1 MEVPR
6 ASPTFILAISPH
18 ACSIK
23 VTQGFCRLNPRRRPP
38 RSETDISRGFLGV
51 FGYSRRALEL
61 VWTTSRTL
69 SICFALLTLIAGALP
84 AAVAYVGSLI
94 VDAVVAAMQADAAA
108 SAARTTHTLM
118 LVVGEGLLVAAL
130 AGTQRGISLCQ
141 SLLRAQLGQR
151 VNVMILEKAL
161 TLDLTHFE
169 NSEFYDKL
177 TRARREASSRPLSLV
192 MRTFGLAQNAISLIS
207 YGTLLARFSPWAV
220 VVLVVAGLPAFLA
233 ETKFSGDAFRLFL
246 WRSPETR
253 MQLYLETVLAR
264 EDHVKE
270 VKLFGLGPLF
280 LERYRAIFR
289 KLYKEDRDLTVRRD
303 TWGFFL
309 GLIATATLY
318 SAYAWIALAAIAK
331 RITLGQM
338 TMYLMLFRQ
347 GQAAVSAILSAV
359 GGMYEDNLYLSTL
372 YQYLETPVADNKG
385 TLVRGPIAADGIRF
399 ENVSFSYPDAES
411 PTLTDINLHIR
422 PGESLALVGEN
433 GSGKTTLIKLL
444 TRLYQPSSG
453 RIMLDGQDLR
463 EWDEAALRDR
473 IGVIFQDFSRYQLQ
487 LGENIGAGDV
497 QHFTDEALWHDA
509 GEKGMVTSIV
519 ASLPKGYHTPLG
531 KWFNDGRE
539 LSGGQWQK
547 VALSRAFMRSRADI
561 LVLDEPTAAMDAA
574 AEATIYE
581 HFRSLTRGRIAI
593 LISHRF
599 STVRMADQ
607 IVVLQNGRIIER
619 GSHEALM
626 QLNGHYAHLFS
637 LQAKGYR

>member
-1 MEVPR
+1 M
-6 ASPTFILAISPH
+6 
-18 ACSIK
+18 
-23 VTQGFCRLNPRRRPP
+23 NPRRP
-38 RSETDISRGFLGV
+38 RQSTDKPELARGFLGV
-51 FGYSRRALEL
+51 FAYSRRALQL
-61 VWTTSRTL
+61 VWTTSRAL
-69 SICFALLTLIAGALP
+69 SIGFGVLTLIAGSLP
-84 AAVAYVGSLI
+84 AGIAYVGSLI
-94 VDAVVAAMQADAAA
+94 VDAVVAAIQGGAADH
-108 SAARTTHTLM
+108 AARTSHAVL
-118 LVVGEGLLVAAL
+118 LVVTEGLLVAAL
-130 AGTQRGISLCQ
+130 AGAQRGLSLCQ

-161 TLDLTHFE
+161 TLDLAHFE
-169 NSEFYDKL
+169 NSDFYDKL

-192 MRTFGLAQNAISLIS
+192 VRTFGLAQNAVSLIS
-207 YGTLLARFSPWAV
+207 YATLLIHFSPWAV
-220 VVLVVAGLPAFLA
+220 LVLILAGLPAFLA
-233 ETKFSGDAFRLFL
+233 EARFSGVAFRLFL

-253 MQLYLETVLAR
+253 MQLYLETLLAR

-280 LERYRAIFR
+280 LSRYRKIFQ
-289 KLYKEDRDLTVRRD
+289 KLYKEDRDLTIRRD

-309 GLIATATLY
+309 GLIGTAALY
-318 SAYAWIALAAIAK
+318 SAYAWIALSAIAT

-347 GQAAVSAILSAV
+347 GQSAVSAILSAI

-372 YQYLETPVADNKG
+372 YDYLEEPVESHRG
-385 TLVRGPIAADGIRF
+385 EVVRGPQPNDGIRF
-399 ENVSFSYPDAES
+399 EHVGFTYPDSEQ
-411 PTLTDINLHIR
+411 PTLVDVDLHIR
-422 PGESLALVGEN
+422 PGESMALVGEN

-444 TRLYQPSSG
+444 TRLYQPTSG
-453 RIMLDGQDLR
+453 RILLDGQDLR

-473 IGVIFQDFSRYQLQ
+473 IGVIFQDFTRYQLL

-497 QHFTDEALWHDA
+497 QHFEDEERWREA
-509 GEKGMVTSIV
+509 GEKGMATPIV
-519 ASLPKGYHTPLG
+519 ETLPAGYHTPLG

-581 HFRSLTRGRIAI
+581 HFRGLTQGRIAI

-607 IVVLQNGRIIER
+607 IVVLQDGRIIEH
-619 GSHEALM
+619 GNHEALM
-626 QLNGHYAHLFS
+626 QVNGHYAHLFS

>member
-1 MEVPR
+1 M
-6 ASPTFILAISPH
+6 SPH
-18 ACSIK
+18 H
-23 VTQGFCRLNPRRRPP
+23 PRQT
-38 RSETDISRGFLGV
+38 TDKPELARGFLGV
-51 FGYSRRALEL
+51 FGYSRRALQL
-61 VWTTSRTL
+61 VWTTSRPL
-69 SICFALLTLIAGALP
+69 SIAFAILTLIAGALP
-84 AAVAYVGSLI
+84 AAIAYVGSLI
-94 VDAVVAAMQADAAA
+94 VDAVVAAIQSGGAEQ
-108 SAARTTHTLM
+108 AARTSRALV
-118 LVVGEGLLVAAL
+118 LVVSEGLLVAAL
-130 AGTQRGISLCQ
+130 AGAQRGLSLCQ

-161 TLDLTHFE
+161 TLDLAHFE

-177 TRARREASSRPLSLV
+177 IRARREASSRPLSLV
-192 MRTFGLAQNAISLIS
+192 VRTFGLLQNAVSLIS
-207 YGTLLARFSPWAV
+207 YATLLVQFSPWAV
-220 VVLVVAGLPAFLA
+220 LVLILAGLPAFLA
-233 ETKFSGDAFRLFL
+233 EARFSGVAFRLFL

-253 MQLYLETVLAR
+253 MQLYLETLLAR

-280 LERYRAIFR
+280 LERYRRIFE
-289 KLYKEDRDLTVRRD
+289 KLYQEDRNLTIRRD

-309 GLIATATLY
+309 GLIGTAALY
-318 SAYAWIALAAIAK
+318 GAYAWIALSAIAT

-347 GQAAVSAILSAV
+347 GQSAVSAILSAI

-372 YQYLETPVADNKG
+372 YDYLEEPVDAARGDV
-385 TLVRGPIAADGIRF
+385 VRGPVPNDGIRF
-399 ENVSFSYPDAES
+399 EHVGFSYPGAET
-411 PTLTDINLHIR
+411 PTLVDVNLHIK
-422 PGESLALVGEN
+422 PGQSLALVGEN

-444 TRLYQPSSG
+444 TRLYRPTSG
-453 RIMLDGQDLR
+453 RILLDGQDLQD
-463 EWDEAALRDR
+463 WDEAALRDR
-473 IGVIFQDFSRYQLQ
+473 IGVIFQDFARYQLL

-497 QHFTDEALWHDA
+497 QYFEDEERWREA
-509 GEKGMVTSIV
+509 GEKGMATPIV
-519 ASLPKGYHTPLG
+519 ESLPAGYHTPLG

-547 VALSRAFMRSRADI
+547 IALSRAFMRSRADI

-581 HFRSLTRGRIAI
+581 HFRALTQGRIAI

-607 IVVLQNGRIIER
+607 IVVLQDGRIIEH
-619 GSHEALM
+619 GNHEELM
-626 QLNGHYAHLFS
+626 RLNGHYAHLFS

>member
-1 MEVPR
+1 M
-6 ASPTFILAISPH
+6 S
-18 ACSIK
+18 
-23 VTQGFCRLNPRRRPP
+23 PRRPGTQKP
-38 RSETDISRGFLGV
+38 ELARGFAGV
-51 FGYSRRALEL
+51 FAYSSRALEL
-61 VWTTSRTL
+61 VWTTSRP
-69 SICFALLTLIAGALP
+69 LTLAFAFLTLVAGVLP

-94 VDAVVAAMQADAAA
+94 VDAVVAAIREETTARDALTEHA
-108 SAARTTHTLM
+108 L
-118 LVVGEGLLVAAL
+118 LLVIAEGAL
-130 AGTQRGISLCQ
+130 VATIAGAQRGLSLCQ

-161 TLDLTHFE
+161 TLDLSHFE
-169 NSEFYDKL
+169 NSDFYDKL

-192 MRTFGLAQNAISLIS
+192 TRTFGLAQNGVSLLS
-207 YGTLLARFSPWAV
+207 FGSLLLHFSPWAV
-220 VVLVVAGLPAFLA
+220 VVLILAGLPAFLA
-233 ETKFSGDAFRLFL
+233 EAKFSGDKFRLFL

-264 EDHVKE
+264 EDHAKE

-280 LERYRAIFR
+280 LDRYRNIFR
-289 KLYKEDRDLTVRRD
+289 KLYSEDRNLTIRRD

-318 SAYAWIALAAIAK
+318 GAYAWIAVSAIAS

-347 GQAAVSAILSAV
+347 GQSAVSAILSAV

-372 YQYLETPVADNKG
+372 YEYLETPVGTTKG
-385 TLVRGPIAADGIRF
+385 DAVRGPKPDDGIRF
-399 ENVSFSYPDAES
+399 ENVSFSYPDAEQ
-411 PTLTDINLHIR
+411 PTLVDIDLHIK

-444 TRLYQPSSG
+444 TRLYSPTSG
-453 RIMLDGQDLR
+453 RILLDGQDLR

-473 IGVIFQDFSRYQLQ
+473 IGVIFQDFTRYQLM

-497 QHFTDEALWHDA
+497 RHFEDEARWRDA
-509 GEKGMVTSIV
+509 GEKGMAAPIV
-519 ASLPKGYHTPLG
+519 ETLPEGYRTPLG

-547 VALSRAFMRSRADI
+547 IALSRAFMRSRADI
-561 LVLDEPTAAMDAA
+561 LVLDEPTSAMDAS
-574 AEATIYE
+574 AEAIIFD
-581 HFRSLTRGRIAI
+581 HFRTLTRGRIAI

-607 IVVLQNGRIIER
+607 IVVLENGRIIER
-619 GSHEALM
+619 GSHDQLM
-626 QLNGHYAHLFS
+626 QLNGHYSHLFS